1 MKTLKI
7 NPSMDKAGIEAAI
20 KSITNRGESLD
31 KDIQYTGLSVL
42 AHIAE
47 HKEVSLFVKLY
58 NALPKGSRTNAL
70 VAWALA
76 FGQVAVNLDKASKKD
91 RPFLFLADKIT
102 DLKGAAD
109 KPWFDF
115 KKPKDVSDEFDFSA
129 EVAAFQAKLS
139 NWIKAGKVSPT
150 DHLAVGILSVK
161 PVGEAGPTE
170 PVEA

>member
-31 KDIQYTGLSVL
+31 KDIQYTGLSSWPTLLNTKKL
-42 AHIAE
+42 ACSSSCTMRCPRVAVPTHSWPG
-47 HKEVSLFVKLY
+47 HWRSVKWPSTSTRP
-58 NALPKGSRTNAL
+58 ARKIVRSCSWPTRSRTSKVPLTNHGSTSRNPRMSAMSSTSAPRL
-70 VAWALA
+70 RLPS
-76 FGQVAVNLDKASKKD
+76 QAVQLDQG
-91 RPFLFLADKIT
+91 RQGI
-102 DLKGAAD
+102 
-109 KPWFDF
+109 
-115 KKPKDVSDEFDFSA
+115 
-129 EVAAFQAKLS
+129 
-139 NWIKAGKVSPT
+139 PT